1 MSRYLVIGDPVV
13 TLAPGT
19 LVPDGALIV
28 EDESVT
34 RVGPRAEL
42 ENEGHFDKVLGS
54 GRHFVMPG
62 FVNCHYHSELATGP
76 GLYQYIYER
85 AHVYV
90 GSGLGP
96 IAEQDLYNAILWGL
110 VTAIKGG
117 QTGTV
122 DMYYGRPSL
131 SDFGCPA
138 ALQAY
143 ADAGMRTMFGLVCR
157 DQNTI
162 VHEEDEAFLRRLPT
176 DLADEV
182 RQSPMG
188 LAWPLDRVFG
198 TYQTLLKE
206 WHGRDGRIQIAAAPD
221 WTPACSDELY
231 LRCHRFAREHDTGM
245 LTHAVETR
253 SEAMF
258 SMERYGKPAVQRLAD
273 LGVLDPHAVLEH
285 FVWITDDEIGM
296 FADSGAVASCNAG
309 SNLRLS
315 SGICRLADIMA
326 AGGRMAF
333 GTDGISFSDREDF
346 FQELRLACYL
356 QRIPRRFEQAR
367 LPSED
372 VMHAAARNG
381 ARAVGCADRLGSL
394 EPGRLADLLIMKKDR
409 IFYPPRRYAGEP
421 FLNVI
426 LDRAESADIDAVM
439 VNGRILMDGGRVTVV
454 DEDAVRANFAESVGR
469 IYAPSQEQQ
478 RWMALGRAVEPV
490 VLDFYRRWYETPV
503 PPAYV
508 YNCTSLPG
516 G

>member
-1 MSRYLVIGDPVV
+1 MSRCLVIGDPVV
-13 TLAPGT
+13 TLGAGT
-19 LVPDGALIV
+19 LVPDGALII
-28 EDESVT
+28 EDEYVA

-42 ENEGHFDKVLGS
+42 ENEGHFDKVIGS

-62 FVNCHYHSELATGP
+62 FVNCHNHSELALGP
-76 GLYQYIYER
+76 GLYQFIYER

-90 GSGLGP
+90 GSALGP

-131 SDFGCPA
+131 TDFGCPV

-162 VHEEDEAFLRRLPT
+162 VHEEDEAFLRRLPV

-182 RQSPMG
+182 RRSPMG
-188 LAWPLDRVFG
+188 LAWPLDRIFG
-198 TYQTLLKE
+198 TYGTLLKD

-258 SMERYGKPAVQRLAD
+258 SMERYGKPAVRRLAD
-273 LGVLDPHAVLEH
+273 LGVLDAHAVLEH
-285 FVWITDDEIGM
+285 FVWITDDEIDM

-315 SGICRLADIMA
+315 SGICRLRDIMA

-356 QRIPRRFEQAR
+356 QRIPRKFEEAR

-372 VMHAAARNG
+372 VIRAAAQNG
-381 ARAVGCADRLGSL
+381 ARAIGREDRLGSL
-394 EPGRLADLLIMKKDR
+394 EPGRLADLLVVKKDR
-409 IFYPPRRYAGEP
+409 IFYPPGRYDGEP
-421 FLNVI
+421 FLDVI
-426 LDRAESADIDAVM
+426 LDRAESSDIDSVM
-439 VNGRILMDGGRVTVV
+439 VNGRVLMDGGRVTVV
-454 DEDAVRANFAESVGR
+454 DEDAVRANFAESVER
-469 IYAPSQEQQ
+469 IYAPSEEQR
-478 RWMALGRAVEPV
+478 RWAGLGRAVEPV
-490 VLDFYRRWYETPV
+490 VLDFYRRWYERPV
-503 PPAYV
+503 TPAYV
-508 YNCTSLPG
+508 YNCTSLPDS
-516 G
+516 